1 MSYVISFV
9 GQKGGTG
16 KSTLARAMAVE
27 TALKNVA
34 VVIIDLDEGQATS
47 THWARQRAVNKI
59 EPAIRVISVPRSQL
73 GIQLND
79 KEIDVSVIDA
89 PGWSDKLT
97 LWLAQSSHVVVIP
110 TRGNT
115 DDLVPSV
122 KLGHELVA
130 GGIAKEDILFVLNA
144 VHDDKQVEEA
154 RAFLKEAGF
163 EAIKGAIKVLKSLE
177 TAQETGR
184 AITEVS
190 HTGLKARMVELVH
203 ELMGKLYEAGERK
216 SLAQQTRAMFEPKR
230 LRIVGRERD

>member
-47 THWARQRAVNKI
+47 THWAKQRTVNAI
-59 EPAIRVISVPRSQL
+59 EPAIKVISVPRSQL

-97 LWLAQSSHVVVIP
+97 LWLAESSHVVVIP
-110 TRGNT
+110 TRAGT

-122 KLGHELVA
+122 KLGHELVNN
-130 GGIAKEDILFVLNA
+130 GITREDILFVLNA
-144 VHDDKQVEEA
+144 VHDEKQANDA

-163 EAIKGAIKVLKSLE
+163 EAVDGYIKVLKSLE
-177 TAQETGR
+177 AAQETGR

-190 HTGLKARMVELVH
+190 HPGLKAHVSKLVH
-203 ELMGKLYEAGERK
+203 ELANKLYEAGQRK
-216 SLAQQTRAMFEPKR
+216 NLAQPERAKFEPKR
-230 LRIVGRERD
+230 LRVVGRERD